1 MMPFI
6 YGFIGSLLVAFP
18 AFLKKKLSTSGLVG
32 ALTLGTF
39 IYGFG
44 TFLLWL
50 VMITFFLSSTL
61 MSNKSKRRQE
71 HRGRTYIQVFANGG
85 VALISAVLYYFYQI
99 EAYLLIALISFA
111 GSNADTWGSEIGTRF
126 QGKTFYITTF
136 QAVPPGISGGVS
148 FIGTIASILGSLLIA
163 TVTISFI
170 NIPTLT
176 PTLTLPTWQVFL
188 LVLGMGFLN
197 TILDSYFGALLQAK
211 YRLNQE
217 STIVEEKEKN
227 TRLVAGLAWINND
240 VVNFLATFATAIIAG
255 FFLLF

>member
-1 MMPFI
+1 MMPFL
-6 YGFIGSLLVAFP
+6 YGFLGSLLVAFP
-18 AFLKKKLSTSGLVG
+18 AFLKKKLSLSGLLS
-32 ALTLGTF
+32 ALSLGTF

-61 MSNKSKRRQE
+61 ISNKSKRRQE

-85 VALISAVLYYFYQI
+85 VALIFATLYYLYQL
-99 EAYLLIALISFA
+99 EAYLLLALISFA

-148 FIGTIASILGSLLIA
+148 IIGTIASILGSLLIA

-170 NIPTLT
+170 NIPDLT

-211 YRLNQE
+211 YRLNHDA
-217 STIVEEKEKN
+217 TIVEEKEKN